1 MFHCIFSIW
10 LDEINQIKLN
20 ISFKIIL
27 FMFQHFFCTF
37 FLIQDVSRN
46 ADPNPHR
53 CQKLN
58 NKFLVIFYSEKLQRI
73 CLAFTVFH
81 EFVIQWKAS
90 GEFVL
95 LWKASGE
102 FVCFTVKSF
111 REICV
116 TMKRFWG
123 NFFSWKAAG
132 EFFYSEKLLRNLLY
146 SV

>member
-1 MFHCIFSIW
+1 MDPDPSLGGQTLRERKSNFIHMFSWFTA
-10 LDEINQIKLN
+10 
-20 ISFKIIL
+20 L
-27 FMFQHFFCTF
+27 FWQFFR
-37 FLIQDVSRN
+37 IQEVSRN
-46 ADPNPHR
+46 ADPDPHH
-53 CQKLN
+53 CQKLTIS
-58 NKFLVIFYSEKLQRI
+58 FWWFFYSKKLQRI
-73 CLAFTVFH
+73 CLAFTVFR
-81 EFVIQWKAS
+81 EFVLQRKAS

-132 EFFYSEKLLRNLLY
+132 EFFYIVKILRNLFY
-146 SV
+146 SA